1 MKCKF
6 IFMLEM
12 GAMGQGHLGTQDF
25 MLKIDLEVT
34 RYFSYLDSKS
44 QLLENI
50 SCQYKKLP
58 IT

>member
-1 MKCKF
+1 
-6 IFMLEM
+6 MLEL
-12 GAMGQGHLGTQDF
+12 GARGQGHLGTQDF

-34 RYFSYLDSKS
+34 RYLSYVASKF